1 VNLLAGKLYDPGTAV
16 NKVTT
21 GLLALTAL
29 DTTNL
34 RLAFVVPPSGIVLV
48 RLKGVLHGATTFP
61 QIMLGVLEG
70 STVRGRQAPMTG
82 GGNLAATTLQ
92 QVEAQFLVTGLTPA
106 ASLNWD
112 AAYGVETVVA
122 STGLK
127 YGGPNN
133 TTANDNFGGFAFEI
147 WDPCSV
153 YTPSAGAA
161 PTSTVHVKVDAVQ
174 ADTDN
179 IQTRL
184 PAALVS
190 GRMDASVG
198 AMAADVVTAAAIA
211 NGAIDAATFAAGAI
225 NAAAIADGAIDAAT
239 FAAGS
244 ITATVIADGAIDAA
258 TFAANALDA
267 VWSTAARTLTAG
279 TNLPTAAG
287 IADAVWDEAIAGHL
301 GAGSTGLALNGAGAA
316 GDPWSTALPGA
327 YGAGT
332 AGSIIGNNLDAAVSS
347 RLATAGYTAPDNA
360 TITAI
365 DAKTTNLPS
374 DPADASIIAAA
385 TGAILSAVGD
395 VPTAAEIH
403 AELTELA
410 NLDAAVST
418 RMATFTYTAPDNTG
432 IAAIQAKTDS
442 LTFTMA
448 GKLDVNVLVV
458 NGVTLQGDGSAGD
471 LWRPA

>member
-1 VNLLAGKLYDPGTAV
+1 
-16 NKVTT
+16 
-21 GLLALTAL
+21 
-29 DTTNL
+29 
-34 RLAFVVPPSGIVLV
+34 
-48 RLKGVLHGATTFP
+48 
-61 QIMLGVLEG
+61 
-70 STVRGRQAPMTG
+70 
-82 GGNLAATTLQ
+82 
-92 QVEAQFLVTGLTPA
+92 
-106 ASLNWD
+106 
-112 AAYGVETVVA
+112 VVA